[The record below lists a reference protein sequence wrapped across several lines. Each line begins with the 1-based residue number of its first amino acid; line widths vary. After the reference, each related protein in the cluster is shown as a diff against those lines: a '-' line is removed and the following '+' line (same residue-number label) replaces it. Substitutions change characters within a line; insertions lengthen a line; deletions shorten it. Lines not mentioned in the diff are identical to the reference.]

1 MNNTNKE
8 QRIWL
13 IVTIATVTILIF
25 IFAGLT
31 YAFFTSND
39 NTGST
44 AEITNTSGKMTITYS
59 DGNNNLLVSSD
70 ISPSNNIIVDKTF
83 TLTGTNTSSAG
94 SGLAMP
100 YQVGIIYK
108 SSFSYGQLKYYIK
121 RLDSNENIT
130 SNFIGISN
138 QTIVGHSSET
148 NYISGTFF
156 KNNVDT
162 YLELVTGEFKPNSSQ
177 NITFNLKLQFPDTG
191 ENQDS
196 EKGKTFTGYIVVNY
210 EENSNAIVT
219 TFDYKTPT
227 ENNNEPYYTYT
238 AAKSGTYKLETWGA
252 QGGYGKPNGNRGGFG
267 GYSVGNIKLTT
278 GDKIYIYVG
287 GQGETSPSVTAG
299 IKAQG
304 GYNGGGSGTSTGG
317 KFGSGG
323 GGATHISYQTGLL
336 QTLENNKEQIVIVSG
351 GGGAGFN
358 HSRDDLSTIGG
369 SAGGYKGTGNNPGTQ
384 NITVT
389 EFGAGSSYGGG
400 AGGGSGY
407 YGGSYCTDNVRC
419 GGGSSYIAST
429 YLIPNTRYMYCYEC
443 EESTNDSIY
452 SINTI
457 GTNPLTDKV
466 ICPNGY
472 STEPTEKCAK
482 AGNGFAKITFI
493 S

>member
-1 MNNTNKE
+1 MNNKE
-8 QRIWL
+8 EKIKVYVM
-13 IVTIATVTILIF
+13 IGTITMLLVIF
-25 IFAGLT
+25 SGIT
-31 YAFFTSND
+31 YAFFSASN
-39 NTGST
+39 NKGST
-44 AEITNTSGKMTITYS
+44 SVVEVISGKMIISYA
-59 DGNNNLLVSSD
+59 DGSSRVLLSEDILPSSK
-70 ISPSNNIIVDKTF
+70 IIIDKTF
-83 TLTGTNTSSAG
+83 TLTGTNTTD
-94 SGLAMP
+94 GLAMP
-100 YQVGIIYK
+100 YKVGIKYTNG
-108 SSFSYGQLKYYIK
+108 FSYGQLHYYIK
-121 RLDSNENIT
+121 GTTSNSNIT
-130 SNFIGISN
+130 SNLIGSANQTIPGNTSETGYTSGTFVKSQTESYLELANGEFKANTSN
-138 QTIVGHSSET
+138 QT
-148 NYISGTFF
+148 
-156 KNNVDT
+156 
-162 YLELVTGEFKPNSSQ
+162 
-177 NITFNLKLQFPDTG
+177 ITFNLKIQFPDTG

-196 EKGKTFTGYIVVNY
+196 EKGAIFEGTIVVNY
-210 EENSNAIVT
+210 EDKLNNIAMG
-219 TFDYKTPT
+219 FDYLEPT
-227 ENNNEPYYTYT
+227 DENPEPYYTYIALKT
-238 AAKSGTYKLETWGA
+238 GTYKLETWGA

-358 HSRDDLSTIGG
+358 HQRDDLSTIGG

-384 NITVT
+384 NITIT

-407 YGGSYCTDNVRC
+407 YGGSYCSDNVRC